1 MSQRPLSLNSRLLL
15 ASVVLLPLFLGL
27 TGLVLDRAFEQ
38 SLTTALR
45 QRLQSQVY
53 LLFSV
58 AELEGTGR
66 EAELTLPPALLE
78 PEFERINS
86 GLYGYLMNAGGEI
99 VWRSNSAQ
107 LHPAPSPTEAP
118 FPATGELLL
127 DTVYLNDQ
135 PFWRGRYAVIW
146 EDELGG
152 EHRYQLMLLR
162 DKAPYRAE
170 LASYRRQLWRW
181 LGAAAL
187 VLVLTQS
194 LILRWG
200 LRPLDR
206 LARAL
211 QAMREHSS
219 PRLEGRY
226 PQELQP
232 VVDNLNRVLERET
245 GLRQRYRDSLSNL
258 AHSLKT
264 PLSVLRNM
272 VKGEKTDGPPES
284 ETDRLL
290 AEQVERMDQ
299 VVSYQLQRAVSEQ
312 QQGLGQQCCIRPV
325 AERLC
330 RTLEKVYWE
339 TPPRF
344 HLEVPDEVRFPG
356 DEQDLLELLGN
367 LLDNACKYGNG
378 VIHLSARQTPT
389 VLHLAVEDNGPGI
402 PPAERAQVL
411 QRGQRLDTLKPGQ
424 GIGLS
429 VAADIATSYGGKLE
443 LDQAHSGGLAVRLTL
458 PL

>member
-58 AELEGTGR
+58 AELEGTG
-66 EAELTLPPALLE
+66 EAAELSLPPALLE
-78 PEFERINS
+78 PEFEQLNS
-86 GLYGYLMNAGGEI
+86 GLYGYLIKASGEI
-99 VWRSNSAQ
+99 IWRSNSAQ
-107 LHPAPSPTEAP
+107 LHPAPPPTHAP
-118 FPATGELLL
+118 FPPMGELIL
-127 DTVYLNDQ
+127 DTVALNKQ

-181 LGAAAL
+181 LGAVAL
-187 VLVLTQS
+187 VLVITQS
-194 LILRWG
+194 IILRWG

-206 LARAL
+206 LALAL
-211 QAMREHSS
+211 QALREHSA

-272 VKGEKTDGPPES
+272 VAREKKGAPEA
-284 ETDRLL
+284 ETNRLL

-299 VVSYQLQRAVSEQ
+299 VVNYQLRRAVSEQ
-312 QQGLGQQCCIRPV
+312 QQGLGQQCLIRPA

-330 RTLEKVYWE
+330 RTLEKVYRE
-339 TPPRF
+339 RPPRF
-344 HLEVPDEVRFPG
+344 HLKVPDDARFPG

-378 VIHLSARQTPT
+378 EVHFIAHQTPAA
-389 VLHLAVEDNGPGI
+389 LHLRVEDNGPGI
-402 PPAERAQVL
+402 PAGERAQVL
-411 QRGQRLDTLKPGQ
+411 QRGRRLDTLKPGQ

-429 VAADIATSYGGKLE
+429 VAADIATSYGGQLE
-443 LDQAHSGGLAVRLTL
+443 LDQAPSGGLAVRLTL

>member
-86 GLYGYLMNAGGEI
+86 GLYGYLINAAGEI

-107 LHPAPSPTEAP
+107 LHPAPSPTNAA

-127 DTVYLNDQ
+127 DTVYLNDL

-187 VLVLTQS
+187 VLVFTQS

-206 LARAL
+206 LAQAL

-272 VKGEKTDGPPES
+272 VKTDGPPAPEA
-284 ETDRLL
+284 DRLL

-312 QQGLGQQCCIRPV
+312 QQGLAQQCLIRPA

-330 RTLEKVYWE
+330 RTLEKVYRE
-339 TPPRF
+339 KPPRF
-344 HLEVPDEVRFPG
+344 HIDVPKNIHFPG

-367 LLDNACKYGNG
+367 LLDNACKYGHG
-378 VIHLSARQTPT
+378 VINLSARQTPT
-389 VLHLAVEDNGPGI
+389 TLHLSVEDNGPGI
-402 PPAERAQVL
+402 PPGERAQVL

-429 VAADIATSYGGKLE
+429 VAADIATSYGGQLE
-443 LDQAHSGGLAVRLTL
+443 LDQADSGGLAVRLTV

>member
-1 MSQRPLSLNSRLLL
+1 MSQRPLSLNARLLL
-15 ASVVLLPLFLGL
+15 ASIVLLPLFLGL

-58 AELEGTGR
+58 AELEGTG
-66 EAELTLPPALLE
+66 ESAELSLPPALLE
-78 PEFERINS
+78 PEFEQINS
-86 GLYGYLMNAGGEI
+86 GLYGYLMNAAGEI
-99 VWRSNSAQ
+99 IWRSNSAQ
-107 LHPAPSPTEAP
+107 LYPAPPPTNAP
-118 FPATGELLL
+118 FPRMGELLL
-127 DTVYLNDQ
+127 DTVTLNTQ

-162 DKAPYRAE
+162 DRAPYQAE

-206 LARAL
+206 LAGAL
-211 QAMREHSS
+211 QAMREHST
-219 PRLEGRY
+219 PKLEGRY

-245 GLRQRYRDSLSNL
+245 FLRQRYRDSLSNL

-272 VKGEKTDGPPES
+272 VHQEKPQSPVS

-299 VVSYQLQRAVSEQ
+299 VVNYQLRRAVSEQ
-312 QQGLGQQCCIRPV
+312 QQGLGQQCLIRPA

-330 RTLEKVYWE
+330 RTLEKVYRDK
-339 TPPRF
+339 PPHF
-344 HLEVPDEVRFPG
+344 HLEVPEDAHFPG

-367 LLDNACKYGNG
+367 LLDNACKYSHGA
-378 VIHLSARQTPT
+378 IHLHAHQSPSA
-389 VLHLAVEDNGPGI
+389 LYLAVEDNGPGI
-402 PPAERAQVL
+402 PPAERPQVL
-411 QRGQRLDTLKPGQ
+411 QRGRRLDTLKPGQ

-429 VAADIATSYGGKLE
+429 VAADIATSYGGQLE
-443 LDQAHSGGLAVRLTL
+443 LDQAPSGGLIVRLTL
-458 PL
+458 PV

>member
-15 ASVVLLPLFLGL
+15 ASILLLPLFLGL

-58 AELEGTGR
+58 ADLEGTG
-66 EAELTLPPALLE
+66 ESAELSLPPALLE
-78 PEFERINS
+78 PEFEQINS
-86 GLYGYLMNAGGEI
+86 GLYGYLVNAAGEI

-107 LHPAPSPTEAP
+107 LHPAPPPTNAP
-118 FPATGELLL
+118 FPRTGELLL
-127 DTVYLNDQ
+127 DTVALNEQ

-146 EDELGG
+146 EDERGG

-170 LASYRRQLWRW
+170 LSSYRRQLWRW

-194 LILRWG
+194 MILRWG

-272 VKGEKTDGPPES
+272 VDQDKEPSPDTDH
-284 ETDRLL
+284 LL

-299 VVSYQLQRAVSEQ
+299 VVNYQLRRAVSEQ
-312 QQGLGQQCCIRPV
+312 QQGLGQQCLIRPA

-330 RTLEKVYWE
+330 RTLEKVYRDK
-339 TPPRF
+339 PPRF
-344 HLEVPDEVRFPG
+344 HLEIPEDAHFPG

-378 VIHLSARQTPT
+378 EVHLSGRQTRT
-389 VLHLAVEDNGPGI
+389 TLHLSVEDNGPGI
-402 PPAERAQVL
+402 PARERAQVL
-411 QRGQRLDTLKPGQ
+411 QRGRRLDTLKPGQ

-429 VAADIATSYGGKLE
+429 VAADITTSYGGRLE
-443 LDQAHSGGLAVRLTL
+443 LDESTLGGLAVRLTL